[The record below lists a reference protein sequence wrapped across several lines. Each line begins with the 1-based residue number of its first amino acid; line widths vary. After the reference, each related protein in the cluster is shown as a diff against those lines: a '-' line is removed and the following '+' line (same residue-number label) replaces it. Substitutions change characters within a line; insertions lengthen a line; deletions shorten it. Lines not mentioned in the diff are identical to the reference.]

1 MGAEFYDRAHVSV
14 RSGDGGNGVVSF
26 RREKYIP
33 AGGPDGGDGGDGGS
47 VVLAVDPNISTL
59 IDLHYRR
66 HYNAGRGQHG
76 QGSRKHGR
84 AGEDLIIPLPPG
96 TQVREA
102 QTGQLLADL
111 VAPEQRFVAARG
123 GRGGRGNVHF
133 AHATRQTPR
142 FAELGEKGEERELV
156 LELKLLADVALVG
169 YPNAGKST
177 VIAAVSAARPKI
189 ADYPFTTLVPNLGVV
204 SLGPG
209 KSFVMA
215 DIPGLIEGAHGGAG
229 LGHDFLRHIE
239 RTRLLMHVVDTA
251 GADGRDPVAD
261 YEATNRELELYNPE
275 LATRPQLVLANK
287 MDLPQAA
294 EHLPRLEERVRAE
307 GRQLFAISAATGE
320 ALRQPLYV
328 AFDMLQA
335 LRAEETKGEREGT
348 KGQVFEETQK
358 DEPLLLRKFGVRR
371 EAGRFVVEGE
381 GLQRFMTRLDYSN
394 PATIRYLQRLFG
406 DIGIHEALRKA
417 GVRDGDT
424 VCVEGLEFEFVE

>member
-1 MGAEFYDRAHVSV
+1 MGAEFYDRA
-14 RSGDGGNGVVSF
+14 RILARGGDGGHGVVSF

-47 VVLAVDPNISTL
+47 VLLVVDPSMSTL

-84 AGEDLIIPLPPG
+84 AGDDLIISLPPG

-102 QTGQLLADL
+102 QTRELLADL
-111 VAPEQRFVAARG
+111 VRPDQRLVAARG

-133 AHATRQTPR
+133 ARATRQAPR
-142 FAELGEKGEERELV
+142 FAELGEKGEERELL

-204 SLGPG
+204 SLEPG

-239 RTRLLMHVVDTA
+239 RTRLLMHVIDAA
-251 GADGRDPVAD
+251 GVDGRDPVAD
-261 YEATNRELELYNPE
+261 YEATNRELKLYNPE

-294 EHLPRLEERVRAE
+294 EHLRRLAERVRAD
-307 GRQLFAISAATGE
+307 GRQLFAVSAATGE
-320 ALRQPLYV
+320 ALRQPLHV
-328 AFDMLQA
+328 AFDLLQA
-335 LRAEETKGEREGT
+335 VRADEAERETEKKEERIFEAT
-348 KGQVFEETQK
+348 KK
-358 DEPLLLRKFGVRR
+358 DEPLLLRKFTVRR
-371 EAGRFVVEGE
+371 EAERFVVEGA
-381 GLQRFMTRLDYSN
+381 GLRRFMARLDFSN
-394 PATIRYLQRLFG
+394 PATMRYLQRLFG
-406 DIGIHEALRKA
+406 DIGIHEALREA

-424 VCVEGLEFEFVE
+424 VRVEDLEFEFVE